1 MDWLKIKEFFR
12 GTDCWNC
19 RWKNNCLSYQAT
31 KNDKLTVSVCTYKD
45 YKCNPFQAIDVNTVL
60 KQIARMKKKASVE
73 LNEQILA
80 GYVTALEEVEIV
92 INDLI
97 QLSDSEA

>member
-1 MDWLKIKEFFR
+1 MNWLKIKEFFR
-12 GTDCWNC
+12 CTDCWNC
-19 RWKNNCLSYQAT
+19 KWKNNCLSYQAT
-31 KNDKLTVSVCTYKD
+31 KNDKLTVSVCKYKD
-45 YKCNPFQAIDVNTVL
+45 YKCNPFQVIDVNTVL

-73 LNEQILA
+73 LNKQILA

-97 QLSDSEA
+97 KLSE

>member
-1 MDWLKIKEFFR
+1 MLELQMEKQR
-12 GTDCWNC
+12 
-19 RWKNNCLSYQAT
+19 LSYQAT
-31 KNDKLTVSVCTYKD
+31 KNDKLTVSVCKYKD
-45 YKCNPFQAIDVNTVL
+45 YKCNPFQVIDVNTVL

-73 LNEQILA
+73 LNKQILA

-97 QLSDSEA
+97 QLSE